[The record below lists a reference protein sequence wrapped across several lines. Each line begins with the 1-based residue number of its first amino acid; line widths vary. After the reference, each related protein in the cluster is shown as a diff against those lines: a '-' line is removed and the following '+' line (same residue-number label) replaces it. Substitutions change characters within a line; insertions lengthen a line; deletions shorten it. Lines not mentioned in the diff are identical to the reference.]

1 MREGRLTAEEE
12 RLLEEARLRAHV
24 SRLKR
29 AREEL
34 ENVRSALELGSG
46 VQAEHVI
53 KVACTLHDVT
63 YVLQDALGEIER
75 ISKEVR
81 ENE

>member
-12 RLLEEARLRAHV
+12 RILEDTLFRGLEKGLE
-24 SRLKR
+24 R
-29 AREEL
+29 ARKQL
-34 ENVRSALELGSG
+34 ESVISALEQGDG

-53 KVACTLHDVT
+53 RVACTLHDVT

-75 ISKEVR
+75 ISKEVKR
-81 ENE
+81 R

>member
-12 RLLEEARLRAHV
+12 RILSEVRLRG
-24 SRLKR
+24 LEKGLER
-29 AREEL
+29 ARKQL
-34 ENVRSALELGSG
+34 ESVISALEQGDG

-63 YVLQDALGEIER
+63 YILQDLL
-75 ISKEVR
+75 KEVR
-81 ENE
+81 R